1 MEIAILCCLQIIYA
15 SDLVREANQD
25 AEAQQETA
33 PSIGKTEAAQLFR
46 LSMNAAALLRNA
58 SDERIDQLNRFGDA

>member
-1 MEIAILCCLQIIYA
+1 VVELALPLSCRIVRAGCCLQIIYA
-15 SDLVREANQD
+15 SDLVRDANQN

-46 LSMNAAALLRNA
+46 LSINAAAL
-58 SDERIDQLNRFGDA
+58 IG